1 MGKELKPVPDSTHMY
16 LNPCGNITGHLFT
29 LAPCTG
35 GGGGGGVV
43 MRHPHPQGWRVAK
56 CFAGFL
62 QRPRWAG
69 NRLQEWRRGS
79 CWSCPA
85 LAWHRAAELMAETMQ
100 IEVHDLEGPLQSQ
113 RDSTFQIATAL
124 NEQNPH
130 PLWQAKDRKGWLQKK
145 LKSSQPNCWFFFLV
159 TSRVFYYQ
167 VWFHPC
173 KQGQNPAPHSLQMK
187 TFYYQAGLWT
197 YISQFHCLEFHFE
210 RQIFMCAW
218 LTGFAFFRTER
229 PRMERK

>member
-1 MGKELKPVPDSTHMY
+1 MVRKGSFTSCFRPIVFMGKELKPVPDSTHMY

-35 GGGGGGVV
+35 AWGRGGVV

-85 LAWHRAAELMAETMQ
+85 LAWHRAAELMAKTMQ

-145 LKSSQPNCWFFFLV
+145 LKSSQPNLIFFF
-159 TSRVFYYQ
+159 
-167 VWFHPC
+167 
-173 KQGQNPAPHSLQMK
+173 
-187 TFYYQAGLWT
+187 
-197 YISQFHCLEFHFE
+197 
-210 RQIFMCAW
+210 
-218 LTGFAFFRTER
+218 
-229 PRMERK
+229 

>member
-1 MGKELKPVPDSTHMY
+1 MESCQVLRWVPAEAKVSRKQATGVTQGMLLELPSSCLTQSCRINGQDH
-16 LNPCGNITGHLFT
+16 
-29 LAPCTG
+29 AD
-35 GGGGGGVV
+35 
-43 MRHPHPQGWRVAK
+43 
-56 CFAGFL
+56 
-62 QRPRWAG
+62 
-69 NRLQEWRRGS
+69 RGS
-79 CWSCPA
+79 WPRGA
-85 LAWHRAAELMAETMQ
+85 
-100 IEVHDLEGPLQSQ
+100 LQSQ

-197 YISQFHCLEFHFE
+197 YISQVHCLEFHFE
-210 RQIFMCAW
+210 RQIFICAW